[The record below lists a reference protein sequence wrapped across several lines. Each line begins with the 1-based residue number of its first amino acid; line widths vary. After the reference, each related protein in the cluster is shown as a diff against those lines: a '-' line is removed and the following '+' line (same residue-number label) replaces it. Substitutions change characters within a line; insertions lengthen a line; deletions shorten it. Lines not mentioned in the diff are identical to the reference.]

1 MKEFIP
7 LMALNPTI
15 FRWARTT
22 AGFSLDQ
29 AAAALGFG
37 DTRRRS
43 AEDRLAALES
53 GEETPSRS
61 VILKM
66 AKVYRRSL
74 LVFYLS
80 DPPRPGNRGQ
90 DFRLVPGG
98 REVQAEPLL
107 DALIRD
113 LQGRQAIVRSILEE
127 GEPQNLAFIGS
138 ASMNVPAGVLL
149 NQITEKINFSLSEF
163 HSQADINE
171 AFKYLREKVEASG
184 VFVILLGNLGSHHTN
199 ISPESFRGFAIADP
213 IAPFIVVNDRDA
225 KAAWSFT
232 VLHELVHL
240 WLGTTGIS
248 GASFDSQIET
258 FCNDIAG
265 EILLPSSELGALSF
279 VRQGS
284 LEEAIE
290 VISSFAER
298 RKISRAMVAY
308 KLLRTGTID
317 QSKWRR
323 LSDHFRQEFLERR
336 ARNEVPE
343 QREGGPNYYVVKRHR
358 LGQALLNLVR
368 NSLTEGSLTYTKAGQ
383 ILGVKPRNVEP
394 LVHEITTQG
403 GR

>member
-1 MKEFIP
+1 
-7 LMALNPTI
+7 MALNPAI

-43 AEDRLAALES
+43 AADRLAALES

-127 GEPQNLAFIGS
+127 GEPQDLAFIGS
-138 ASMNVPAGVLL
+138 ASMNVPAGVLI
-149 NQITEKINFSLSEF
+149 NQISEKINFSLSEF

-171 AFKYLREKVEASG
+171 AFKYLREKVETSG

-199 ISPESFRGFAIADP
+199 ISPESFRGFAIADS

-308 KLLRTGTID
+308 KLLRAGTID
-317 QSKWRR
+317 QRKWRR
-323 LSDHFRQEFLERR
+323 LSDHFRQEFLESR
-336 ARNEVPE
+336 ARNEVIE
-343 QREGGPNYYVVKRHR
+343 RRESGPDYYVVKRHR
-358 LGQALLNLVR
+358 LGRALLNLVR